1 MNVVTAE
8 TAQAYVDRYYITLEA
23 LVERTGVAA
32 TRIDELAEAGCI
44 PPHTYEVRGDI
55 VFASAFGEHRLPSQ
69 PRRYY
74 HHGEV
79 EWVKKADA
87 LAQDH
92 ALAEVARI
100 MREGF
105 DREVA
110 DALDGRE
117 VRWSADRDH
126 AWNYLM
132 DGSWSLCLKELSAPH
147 LAEKEVARATIA
159 RIANADPNHEID
171 ESERAELEAA
181 VAQYERVALP
191 FAPHEVGVSS
201 RRLEVGP
208 AIEKYRLAKEL

>member
-8 TAQAYVDRYYITLEA
+8 AAQAYVDRYYLTLEA
-23 LVERTGVAA
+23 LVERTGVTAA
-32 TRIDELAEAGCI
+32 RIDELAEAGCI
-44 PPHTYEVRGDI
+44 PPHTYELRGDV
-55 VFASAFGEHRLPSQ
+55 VFASACGEHRLPSQ

-79 EWVKKADA
+79 EWVKKAHA

-92 ALAEVARI
+92 ALAEVARL

-126 AWNYLM
+126 PWDYLM
-132 DGSWSLCLKELSAPH
+132 DGSWSLCLKELSASH

-159 RIANADPNHEID
+159 RIAKIDADHETSD
-171 ESERAELEAA
+171 GARAELEAA
-181 VAQYERVALP
+181 VAQYDRVALP

-201 RRLEVGP
+201 RRLEVGA
-208 AIEKYRLAKEL
+208 AIEKYRLATDI

>member
-8 TAQAYVDRYYITLEA
+8 AAQAYVDRYYLTLEM
-23 LVERTGVAA
+23 LVERTGVTAA
-32 TRIDELAEAGCI
+32 RIDELAEAGCI
-44 PPHTYEVRGDI
+44 PPHTYELRGDV
-55 VFASAFGEHRLPSQ
+55 VFASAFGENRLPSQ

-79 EWVKKADA
+79 EWVKKANA

-117 VRWSADRDH
+117 VRWSADWDH
-126 AWNYLM
+126 PWNYLM
-132 DGSWSLCLKELSAPH
+132 DGSWSLCLKELSASH
-147 LAEKEVARATIA
+147 LAGKEVARATIA
-159 RIANADPNHEID
+159 RIANADPDHEID

-181 VAQYERVALP
+181 VAQYDRVALP

-201 RRLEVGP
+201 RRLEVGA
-208 AIEKYRLAKEL
+208 AIEKYRLATDI

>member
-32 TRIDELAEAGCI
+32 TRIDELAEARCI
-44 PPHTYEVRGDI
+44 PPHTYEVRGDV
-55 VFASAFGEHRLPSQ
+55 VFASVFGEYHLPSQ

-79 EWVKKADA
+79 EWVEKANA

-126 AWNYLM
+126 AWDYLM
-132 DGSWSLCLKELSAPH
+132 DGSWSLCLKELSASH
-147 LAEKEVARATIA
+147 LAEKEVARASIA
-159 RIANADPNHEID
+159 RIANADPDHEID

-181 VAQYERVALP
+181 VAQYDRVALP

-201 RRLEVGP
+201 RHKEVGA
-208 AIEKYRLAKEL
+208 AIAKYRLATDI